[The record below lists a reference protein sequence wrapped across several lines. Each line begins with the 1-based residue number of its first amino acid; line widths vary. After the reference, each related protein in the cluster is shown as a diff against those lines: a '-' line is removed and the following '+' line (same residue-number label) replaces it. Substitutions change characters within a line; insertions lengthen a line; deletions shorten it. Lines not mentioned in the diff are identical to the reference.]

1 VTARDA
7 QSDPAAETLGP
18 AGSDIRLAREQFI
31 SLWGH
36 MGSNWGVPRTMAEVH
51 ALLYI
56 VGQPLNTD
64 GVMAGLGISRGSAST
79 TLRTLVEWGII
90 RRVHVRGDRKEYF
103 QAEQDVWKLFR
114 VILRERKKREV
125 DPLLESLRACR
136 DVTKDANISASR
148 KIDPAA
154 AELQAHNARLDGM
167 IDFVAM
173 IDLIS
178 EQLINPASN
187 DDAGPSGLDIAAKL
201 LEAAS

>member
-7 QSDPAAETLGP
+7 QPDPAAETLGP
-18 AGSDIRLAREQFI
+18 AGSDIRQAREQFI
-31 SLWGH
+31 SLWGQ

-56 VGQPLNTD
+56 VGEPLNTD
-64 GVMAGLGISRGSAST
+64 AVMAALGISRGSAST

-90 RRVHVRGDRKEYF
+90 GRVHVRGDRKEYF
-103 QAEQDVWKLFR
+103 RAEQDVWKLFR

-136 DVTKDANISASR
+136 EVTEDACVSRSR

-154 AELQAHNARLDGM
+154 AELQSHNERLDGM

-178 EQLINPASN
+178 EQLINPASS
-187 DDAGPSGLDIAAKL
+187 DDAGPSGLEIAAKL
-201 LEAAS
+201 LEQAS